1 MIKISEKGKEL
12 IRNSEGIGYESY
24 LCPAKVWT
32 IGYGHTAG
40 VKKGMFITKEQ
51 ADIYLNEDLLPIE
64 SYLTLADLDLNQNQY
79 DAIASFMFNLGINA
93 FSKSTLLRR
102 IKEGDEKEIRKQFA
116 LSVHAGTTVLP
127 GLVKRRALET
137 ELFFSKE

>member
-1 MIKISEKGKEL
+1 MIRISEKGKEL
-12 IRNSEGIGYESY
+12 IRKSEGIRYESY

-40 VKKGMFITKEQ
+40 VKKGMFISKEQ

-79 DAIASFMFNLGINA
+79 DALSSFCFNLGINA
-93 FSKSTLLRR
+93 FSKSTLLKR

-116 LSVHAGTTVLP
+116 LWVHIGNTVLP
-127 GLVKRRALET
+127 GLVKRRNAEI
-137 ELFFSKE
+137 ELYFSE